1 MPAMRWNII
10 NRYLLVALTSGVGLS
25 MAHACDA
32 PSVGL
37 RFEAGANTLDGANRG
52 KLTEFVKTWNA
63 RAPIDRALIVP
74 ASPVHCRQVTVPADQ
89 VEAAHP
95 RLQSVVT
102 VLADLGLAR
111 TKQTLLL
118 ADCSA
123 NIPEDISNDFDVVVF
138 GGPPPGFFGC
148 GAPVKP

>member
-1 MPAMRWNII
+1 MRWNII

-25 MAHACDA
+25 TAHACDA

-63 RAPIDRALIVP
+63 RAPIDGALVVP
-74 ASPVHCRQVTVPADQ
+74 ASPMHCRMTTVQADKA
-89 VEAAHP
+89 ETMRP
-95 RLQSVVT
+95 RTQSVT
-102 VLADLGLAR
+102 AVLADLGLAR
-111 TKQTLLL
+111 AKQTLLL
-118 ADCSA
+118 ADCGA
-123 NIPEDISNDFDVVVF
+123 GVPEDLSNDFDVVVF